1 MASSRHRAAPAAHQE
16 QRHRTEPEA
25 APRLPTQ
32 LPTKAANEPETA
44 CGKISLTLNIW
55 VPWLLSKGTQTG
67 KIMAGWI
74 ALFLPSYSRKF
85 LTPPNFS
92 VPIWNIY
99 VFMYAFFCPVL
110 LMKWNEPSCFI
121 SKNSFCTL
129 PLAPKVWDVVGL
141 FVTIIDTVVVNC
153 RRVFSRN
160 EVPALLELSWGA

>member
-74 ALFLPSYSRKF
+74 ALFLASYSRKF
-85 LTPPNFS
+85 LTPPQLLCANLKHICFHVCIS
-92 VPIWNIY
+92 LSCVTHEMNLRASSLKI
-99 VFMYAFFCPVL
+99 AFVHFPWLPKYETSWGYL
-110 LMKWNEPSCFI
+110 LLLLTWWWW
-121 SKNSFCTL
+121 T
-129 PLAPKVWDVVGL
+129 AG
-141 FVTIIDTVVVNC
+141 
-153 RRVFSRN
+153 VFS
-160 EVPALLELSWGA
+160 AGMKSLLSWRLSWGA